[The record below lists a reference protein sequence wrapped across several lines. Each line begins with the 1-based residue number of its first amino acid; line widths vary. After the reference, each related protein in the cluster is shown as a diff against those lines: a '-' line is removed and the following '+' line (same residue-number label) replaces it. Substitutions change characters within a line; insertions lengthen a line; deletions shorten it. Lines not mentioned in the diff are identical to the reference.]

1 MSAVYRCDRKCP
13 VYKRCFICKT
23 DQKLPDETVFIFK
36 CPHLKQDIPILA
48 KDALVKAE
56 NRTRSA

>member
-23 DQKLPDETVFIFK
+23 DRRIPDEVIFNVY
-36 CPHLKQDIPILA
+36 CPHLKSNIQVSA
-48 KDALVKAE
+48 KDGLVKQMVKD
-56 NRTRSA
+56 R